1 MMLLPGFTEIFVP
14 RINQESTLYS
24 IFNPWVKNDVKRIL
38 VKVNFRNSVSPGG
51 GDVSVLYSI
60 DKSRLL

>member
-1 MMLLPGFTEIFVP
+1 MLLPGLTEIFVP

-24 IFNPWVKNDVKRIL
+24 IFNPGVKNDVKRIL

-51 GDVSVLYSI
+51 GDASVL
-60 DKSRLL
+60 

>member
-24 IFNPWVKNDVKRIL
+24 IFNPGVKSGVKRIL
-38 VKVNFRNSVSPGG
+38 VKVNFRNSASPGG
-51 GDVSVLYSI
+51 GDMSVL
-60 DKSRLL
+60 